1 MKVTLT
7 KFTSASSEVLSRQ
20 GEDYQD
26 PDHELDSDGTIRLL
40 ESLGAG
46 RSRLFVKGKYCNL
59 EFEVAPETP
68 LAVEIYDSREGF
80 WAISEVSAVS
90 ARRIIMMADDGEQ
103 FGKLIPETA
112 HEWGAYGEGRVS
124 ND

>member
-7 KFTSASSEVLSRQ
+7 KFQSASSEGPLRQ

-26 PDHELDSDGTIRLL
+26 SDHELDREGANRLL
-40 ESLGAG
+40 ESLGAT
-46 RSRLFVKGKYCNL
+46 RSRLLIKGKYCNL
-59 EFEVAPETP
+59 EFEVTPERL

-80 WAISEVSAVS
+80 WAISEVSPVS

-103 FGKLIPETA
+103 FGDLIPETTQ
-112 HEWGAYGEGRVS
+112 EWGAYGSGS
-124 ND
+124 SSA